1 MLTLADLDRT
11 RRTIPSHLIRQMTGD
26 RLGQLPHDYLWRDMR
41 QCAGINLHQRKL
53 TQLEALRLIAVTVTW
68 QETRQLPTRLVQVN
82 QVANELLNHLI
93 LPALFPAL
101 QERPLSATELKDA
114 IARLTGR
121 LPSESTLYLWGQQ
134 LGIPYKRRGQYTPA
148 QIARFVAIARTS
160 CTQTA

>member
-26 RLGQLPHDYLWRDMR
+26 RLGQFPHDYLWRDMR
-41 QCAGINLHQRKL
+41 QCAGIALRQRKL
-53 TQLEALRLIAVTVTW
+53 TQLEALRLIAVTTVW
-68 QETRQLPTRLVQVN
+68 QETGQLPKTLVQVN
-82 QVANELLNHLI
+82 RVANELLHPI
-93 LPALFPAL
+93 VPALFPAL
-101 QERPLSATELKDA
+101 QERTLNTAELRKA

-148 QIARFVAIARTS
+148 QIDRFVAIAHTS
-160 CTQTA
+160 CTRTA